1 MSRRVTLLSLVT
13 SMLLG
18 LATAG
23 PAAADC
29 PRTLGRSIAKYVK
42 TRQKVIAACERK
54 RSSGRLPDTAVCRPQ
69 CSSDA
74 TNPGDPCRTNADCPS
89 GTCNPVTDARTSKR
103 LDVATQKA
111 TAKIAADCGTLP
123 PLGPACDGAGDA
135 AALAACVTAPLQD
148 DDNDTLNV
156 DTVSRMLYGGPVP
169 VDSSL
174 LRCQAAISRKVG
186 WYLKARLKGALRCQE
201 RLAAGRIA
209 GPCPD
214 ERTAEAYDVAR
225 VKLDAGIRAKCTEA
239 QLAAASPALRFGE
252 PCKSYKLLSFT
263 RDGMTNANSLPVLDR
278 FIGCVAD
285 AAAGTADRY
294 VDLAYPAPETSGFAL
309 GVAAGDATD
318 SAAIFWT
325 KLPDSASG
333 AFLDVSTDPTFA
345 SGVQTVAVSAPGG
358 SGGVVKEEVGSLLA
372 KTTYYYRFRQGASES
387 VVGRLTTAPSPGD
400 ATEVVRLGWTG
411 DSNAFFRPYTSLDPL
426 RLLAPDAWLYIG
438 DTIYGD
444 DPAADGVVATTE
456 PEYEAKYQVNRADAS
471 LRHMLASTGTY
482 VQWDDHEVRND
493 FAGAE
498 PVFAARMAA
507 GNAAF
512 RRYMPLRENGGD
524 PMQLY
529 RSFQWGSGAEFFLID
544 DRQYRSA
551 KYTCCA
557 DPTESGFV
565 TTEDDS
571 TCTGGMA
578 GEALLPGDTA
588 PDFCA
593 STMAGA
599 SRTIL
604 GAAQKAWLENALL
617 NSTAT
622 FKFIMNG
629 PPITQLLFLPYD
641 RWEAWA
647 AERDEILDFIETNG
661 IKNVVWLSTD
671 LHAVVLSPTHLNSDN
686 ATHPGTELVVGSIG
700 ETTLF
705 RELPP
710 VVLTLLATV
719 PSVITQVSEYELDR
733 YNTVLITV
741 DPTAGPPTARFDV
754 YDRTGAMIRT
764 VSLTA
769 TP

>member
-1 MSRRVTLLSLVT
+1 MSRRLALLSLAT
-13 SMLLG
+13 ALLVG
-18 LATAG
+18 LAPAG

-29 PRTLGRSIAKYVK
+29 SRTLGRSVAKYVK
-42 TRQKVIAACERK
+42 ARGKAIAACERR
-54 RSSGRLPDTAVCRPQ
+54 RSSGRLPDTTVCRPQ
-69 CSSDA
+69 CSSAA
-74 TNPGDPCRTNADCPS
+74 TNAGDPCLTDGDCPS
-89 GTCNPVTDARTSKR
+89 GTCEAVTDATTSAR
-103 LDVATQKA
+103 LDRAVARATTQ
-111 TAKIAADCGTLP
+111 IAADCGTLP
-123 PLGPACDGAGDA
+123 PIGPACDSAADA
-135 AALAACVTAPLQD
+135 AALAACVTDPLQD

-156 DTVSRMLYGGPVP
+156 DTLSRALYGSPVP
-169 VDSSL
+169 VDPSL
-174 LRCQAAISRKVG
+174 RTCQTTIGRQVARYLQTRLKIELRCH
-186 WYLKARLKGALRCQE
+186 E
-201 RLAAGRIA
+201 RLATGRIA

-214 ERTAEAYDVAR
+214 ATTADALEAARGKLDVA
-225 VKLDAGIRAKCTEA
+225 VRAKCTEA
-239 QLAAASPALRFGE
+239 ELAAASPALGFGE

-263 RDGMTNANSLPVLDR
+263 RDGMTSNNSLPVLDR
-278 FIGCVAD
+278 FLGCMTD

-294 VDLAYPAPETSGFAL
+294 IDTAYPAPETSDFAL

-325 KLPDSASG
+325 KLPDSTSG

-345 SGVQTVAVSAPGG
+345 SGVQTVAVTSPGG
-358 SGGVVKEEVGSLLA
+358 SGGVVKEEVGSLAA
-372 KTTYYYRFRQGASES
+372 KTTYHYRFRQGASES
-387 VVGRLTTAPSPGD
+387 VVGQLTTAPSPGD
-400 ATEVVRLGWTG
+400 ATQIVRLGWSG
-411 DSNAFFRPYTSLDPL
+411 DSNAFYRPYTSLDPL
-426 RLLAPDAWLYIG
+426 RLLAPDAWFYIG

-444 DPAADGVVATTE
+444 DPAADGVVAMTE

-471 LRHMLASTGTY
+471 LRNILAATGTY

-507 GNAAF
+507 GNTAF
-512 RRYMPLRENGGD
+512 RRYMPLREDGGD

-551 KYTCCA
+551 KYTCCS
-557 DPTESGFV
+557 DPVESGFV
-565 TTEDDS
+565 TTDDDS
-571 TCTGGMA
+571 TCTGGLA
-578 GEALLPGDTA
+578 GEALLPGNAA
-588 PDFCA
+588 PDFCTD
-593 STMAGA
+593 TMAGA

-604 GAAQKAWLENALL
+604 GAAQKAWLENGLL

-629 PPITQLLFLPYD
+629 PPMTQLLFDPYD
-641 RWEAWA
+641 RWEAWI
-647 AERDEILDFIETNG
+647 AERNEILDFIETNG

-671 LHAVVLSPTHLNSDN
+671 LHAVVLSPTHVDADN
-686 ATHPGTELVVGSIG
+686 ATHPATELVVGSIA
-700 ETTLF
+700 ESTLF

-710 VVLTLLATV
+710 TVLTLLGAV
-719 PSVITQVSEYELDR
+719 PGLIKQVSQYELDR

-741 DPTAGPPTARFDV
+741 DPTVAPPTARFDI

-764 VSLTA
+764 VTLTA